1 MQHAPDAVSAT
12 TGELLT
18 SQAPSGTGGGER
30 DRLLGQVS
38 FDNGEG
44 HVIARIPPHRHVV
57 EQSGDALQLVML
69 PVSGVTMLAGA
80 PMSGSPE

>member
-18 SQAPSGTGGGER
+18 GQAPSGTGGGEQ
-30 DRLLGQVS
+30 DRRLGQVP
-38 FDNGEG
+38 FDSGEI
-44 HVIARIPPHRHVV
+44 HVSARVPPRRHVV
-57 EQSGDALQLVML
+57 EQSSDALQLLVL

-80 PMSGSPE
+80 PMNGSPE